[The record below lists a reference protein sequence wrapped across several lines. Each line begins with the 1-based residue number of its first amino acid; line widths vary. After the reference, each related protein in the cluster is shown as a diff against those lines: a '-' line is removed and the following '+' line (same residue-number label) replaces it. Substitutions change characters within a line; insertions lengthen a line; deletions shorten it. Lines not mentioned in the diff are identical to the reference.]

1 MQTHYNG
8 PAESRGTILVASSH
22 ALFTDLVGEMVGR
35 CGFTAA
41 YPAGR
46 EPSWLSLTRT
56 QPCVVICDCSAPAD
70 GIQRL
75 ITEASARQIPLV
87 LSDARAKQRAEEGSL
102 VLPQQVA
109 WLTFPVTRDAFAALL
124 DTVLRPVDI
133 GPASRVAPSKPA
145 APGKGARRLA
155 LVRRDQEDDD
165 TPASADAR
173 DLRSAVAA
181 ALAAKPVYAESLR
194 RAVWTYVSAE
204 RDAGSSPAQVIVS
217 LTELVEDARIAPASV
232 SRALTAR
239 VILWCVE
246 AYFGQL
252 GCDVGRETNV
262 AAGQPAVSEAATG
275 AAVENPEI
283 LVEALPA

>member
-1 MQTHYNG
+1 MQTQYG
-8 PAESRGTILVASSH
+8 PAENRGTILVASSH

-56 QPCVVICDCSAPAD
+56 QPCVVICDCSAPAE

-109 WLTFPVTRDAFAALL
+109 WLTFPVTRDAFAALI
-124 DTVLRPVDI
+124 DTVLQPVDI
-133 GPASRVAPSKPA
+133 APASRVAAAKFGASTKP
-145 APGKGARRLA
+145 ARRLA
-155 LVRRDQEDDD
+155 LVRRDEDDDD
-165 TPASADAR
+165 TPAAADAR
-173 DLRSAVAA
+173 ELRSAVAA

-204 RDAGSSPAQVIVS
+204 RDAGSTPAQVIVS
-217 LTELVEDARIAPASV
+217 LTELVEEARIAPPSV
-232 SRALTAR
+232 SRALTGR

-252 GCDVGRETNV
+252 GCDVGRTTGG
-262 AAGQPAVSEAATG
+262 AAGQPADHGNATT
-275 AAVENPEI
+275 AAVESPEI

>member
-1 MQTHYNG
+1 MQTQYDG
-8 PAESRGTILVASSH
+8 RAENRGTILVASSH
-22 ALFTDLVGEMVGR
+22 TLFTDLVGEMVVR
-35 CGFTAA
+35 CGFAAA

-87 LSDARAKQRAEEGSL
+87 LSDARMKQRAEEGSL

-109 WLTFPVTRDAFAALL
+109 WLTFPVSRDAFAALI
-124 DTVLRPVDI
+124 DTVLRPVDV
-133 GPASRVAPSKPA
+133 GPANRPVAVKSDAPSKP
-145 APGKGARRLA
+145 ARRLA
-155 LVRRDQEDDD
+155 LVRRDHDDD
-165 TPASADAR
+165 ETPTAADAR

-194 RAVWTYVSAE
+194 RAVWTYVCAE
-204 RDAGSSPAQVIVS
+204 RDAGSSPADVIVS
-217 LTELVEDARIAPASV
+217 LTELVEDARMVPASV

-252 GCDVGRETNV
+252 GSDVGRAPNS
-262 AAGQPAVSEAATG
+262 AASQPADSGAATT
-275 AAVENPEI
+275 AAVDSPEI